1 MIELWDRDVKTS
13 IINVLCM
20 FKKVW
25 ENMNMIRREISDR
38 KKDSNG
44 ISRDEKWN
52 IQNEKQATGWD

>member
-1 MIELWDRDVKTS
+1 
-13 IINVLCM
+13 M

-25 ENMNMIRREISDR
+25 ENMNMMREISDR